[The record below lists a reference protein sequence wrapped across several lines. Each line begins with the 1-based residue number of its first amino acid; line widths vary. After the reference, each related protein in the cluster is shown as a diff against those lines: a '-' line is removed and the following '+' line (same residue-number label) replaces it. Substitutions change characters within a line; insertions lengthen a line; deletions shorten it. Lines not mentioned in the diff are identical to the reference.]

1 MHNNKASLLITDT
14 NSLTYEMCTETF
26 GMIKIK
32 TTTAINIKK
41 TQHISRS
48 CRIRLGLTRARVF
61 IQSLKLP
68 KMSQLFLSS

>member
-1 MHNNKASLLITDT
+1 MYDFHYNYIKKKYNNKARLLITDT

-41 TQHISRS
+41 TQHISTKP
-48 CRIRLGLTRARVF
+48 IR
-61 IQSLKLP
+61 K
-68 KMSQLFLSS
+68 